1 MDIVG
6 TVISVDKNMATV
18 AVKRVSACGENCANC
33 HGACET
39 TTAVSVAENRA
50 GAVVGDTVKI
60 ESDSASVIRA
70 AVVLYILPVL
80 AAIAAAVVCY
90 GIELSDL
97 WAIGVS
103 VAVFFVSFF
112 VIKIFEKKLAPKAYV
127 TKILGKGVK

>member
-33 HGACET
+33 RGACET

-80 AAIAAAVVCY
+80 AAILAAVVCY

-103 VAVFFVSFF
+103 VAVFFASFF
-112 VIKIFEKKLAPKAYV
+112 IIKLFEKKLAPKSYI